1 MSSKGTSKRASIAKS
16 RATPPPLA
24 NLCHRALIEGVLQLH
39 DGLPDDVLG
48 LLQKHPA
55 AWKQL
60 TEAVLRS
67 RGRLE
72 VSHKMTKDSTLL
84 LVLDGRD
91 RLPGYSWQQ
100 DYTTLVPASELPEW
114 LFLLL
119 AFYLEAIAYADFDNH
134 DVVPAKCGMGAY
146 QIDLTERDDVVPL
159 YCEAMSI
166 DRFTGGAL
174 QEMVEI
180 FHERF
185 FLALGM
191 NKDLLYRDQI
201 AEEAVMMAAEEGGN
215 AEDYMDQPLSYLV
228 REYSEHT
235 DRIMQRK
242 LLKEHEYFLE
252 NQLPDMWSGPGR
264 RMDEATYLRA
274 PFAKLF
280 LNPRRITDQHD

>member
-1 MSSKGTSKRASIAKS
+1 MSSKGASKRASIAKS

-39 DGLPDDVLG
+39 DGLPDDVLA

-60 TEAVLRS
+60 TEAVLRP

-91 RLPGYSWQQ
+91 RLPGYSCLQ

-119 AFYLEAIAYADFDNH
+119 AFYIEAMAYTDADEH
-134 DVVPAKCGMGAY
+134 DVFLEKCGMGAY
-146 QIDLTERDDVVPL
+146 EIDLTSDSDVVSL
-159 YCEAMSI
+159 YDEAM
-166 DRFTGGAL
+166 RAHRLTGGGL
-174 QEMVEI
+174 QEMVET

-185 FLALGM
+185 FEARGM
-191 NKDLLYRDQI
+191 DKQRLYRDQI
-201 AEEAVMMAAEEGGN
+201 AAGAAKDAAELGGVP
-215 AEDYMDQPLSYLV
+215 EDYMDQPLACLTS
-228 REYSEHT
+228 EYPAHT
-235 DRIMQRK
+235 ARIMTKKLRK
-242 LLKEHEYFLE
+242 AHEYFLE
-252 NQLPDMWSGPGR
+252 AQLPDRWSEPGQR
-264 RMDEATYLRA
+264 VENATYLRA
-274 PFAKLF
+274 PFAKLL
-280 LNPRRITDQHD
+280 LNPRRITEQSY